1 VSEEKGVIA
10 MNTSTGLRP
19 LRTSDFFLLMASV
32 FTVSM
37 GYGVVLPILPFWL
50 ERISGSLSV
59 PWHTGMLA
67 GGYMLAL
74 FAFAPLWGRASDRIG
89 RRPVILLGLGGF
101 VLTLVLFGF
110 SQSLWLGYLARIL
123 GGAFASAVLPV
134 SLAYVADTSQRERRA
149 RRFVWMS
156 TASLLGF
163 LAGPALA
170 GWLSGAA
177 MTMPSGTMVRRGA
190 IWLPFLATGAIGAV
204 VLLASYLRLPEPVAS
219 PSPQRDEEPQRQN
232 GGTLKALFLLSLLV
246 FFGLGSFEVGLTLL
260 GQRNLGLDPS
270 RIGIMF
276 MECSLIMLVAQ
287 TLVFSSL
294 ARDHGR
300 HMIVAAFLL
309 MAVGL
314 GLLPVAAVFGVLL
327 FLVGLVSAG
336 AGILIPLLSYLVSL
350 HGGAS
355 QGAALGKQTA
365 AASLGQALGS
375 AIAGGLF
382 GVTAGAPFWLTA
394 GLMLI
399 GVAIGSGI
407 GHGLPERG
415 KRAVGTAGEIDESG
429 SG

>member
-67 GGYMLAL
+67 GGYTLAL

-156 TASLLGF
+156 TAG
-163 LAGPALA
+163 
-170 GWLSGAA
+170 
-177 MTMPSGTMVRRGA
+177 
-190 IWLPFLATGAIGAV
+190 
-204 VLLASYLRLPEPVAS
+204 
-219 PSPQRDEEPQRQN
+219 
-232 GGTLKALFLLSLLV
+232 
-246 FFGLGSFEVGLTLL
+246 
-260 GQRNLGLDPS
+260 
-270 RIGIMF
+270 
-276 MECSLIMLVAQ
+276 
-287 TLVFSSL
+287 
-294 ARDHGR
+294 
-300 HMIVAAFLL
+300 
-309 MAVGL
+309 
-314 GLLPVAAVFGVLL
+314 
-327 FLVGLVSAG
+327 
-336 AGILIPLLSYLVSL
+336 
-350 HGGAS
+350 
-355 QGAALGKQTA
+355 
-365 AASLGQALGS
+365 
-375 AIAGGLF
+375 
-382 GVTAGAPFWLTA
+382 
-394 GLMLI
+394 
-399 GVAIGSGI
+399 
-407 GHGLPERG
+407 
-415 KRAVGTAGEIDESG
+415 
-429 SG
+429 

>member
-1 VSEEKGVIA
+1 MNKQTGV
-10 MNTSTGLRP
+10 GP
-19 LRTSDFFLLMASV
+19 LRTSSFFLLMASV

-37 GYGVVLPILPFWL
+37 GYGVVMPILPFWL
-50 ERISGSLSV
+50 ERLPAASPSLSIS
-59 PWHTGMLA
+59 WHTGMLA
-67 GGYMLAL
+67 GVYMLAL

-134 SLAYVADTSQRERRA
+134 TLAYVADTSQRERRA
-149 RRFVWMS
+149 RRFAWMS

-170 GWLSGAA
+170 GWLSGVA

-190 IWLPFLATGAIGAV
+190 FWLPFLATGTVGAV
-204 VLLASYLRLPEPVAS
+204 VLLTSYLRLPEPAAS
-219 PSPQRDEEPQRQN
+219 PSPQRDEEAQRQN

-276 MECSLIMLVAQ
+276 MECSLVMLVAQ
-287 TLVFSSL
+287 MLVFSPL
-294 ARDHGR
+294 ARDYGGR
-300 HMIVAAFLL
+300 HMIVPAFLV

-327 FLVGLVSAG
+327 FLVGLVAAG

-375 AIAGGLF
+375 ATAGGLF
-382 GVTAGAPFWLTA
+382 GVTAAAPFWLTA
-394 GLMLI
+394 GLLLI

-407 GHGLPERG
+407 GRGLPERG
-415 KRAVGTAGEIDESG
+415 RRVAGAAGEIDESG